1 MEVYYC
7 FLCSVNMY
15 DMIFL
20 LAPLFFFLDQKGQKS
35 PLVPL
40 TCNQGFTN
48 RLSFVD
54 SHYKTQNWELN
65 PKPTHFFNNLLDM
78 TGNQQHDKT
87 GITTEKQQEKRIISE
102 GEHFPASSRTQT
114 PDANTV
120 DGAQLSH
127 QILQWRPAAE
137 GSSPGNSQQL
147 SPDMVQQQQVGVEEA
162 RVLVQ
167 T

>member
-1 MEVYYC
+1 
-7 FLCSVNMY
+7 
-15 DMIFL
+15 
-20 LAPLFFFLDQKGQKS
+20 
-35 PLVPL
+35 
-40 TCNQGFTN
+40 
-48 RLSFVD
+48 
-54 SHYKTQNWELN
+54 
-65 PKPTHFFNNLLDM
+65 M
-78 TGNQQHDKT
+78 TGNQRRERT
-87 GITTEKQQEKRIISE
+87 LTTTEKQQEKRSE

-127 QILQWRPAAE
+127 QILQWRPATE
-137 GSSPGNSQQL
+137 GSRPGNSQQL

>member
-1 MEVYYC
+1 
-7 FLCSVNMY
+7 
-15 DMIFL
+15 
-20 LAPLFFFLDQKGQKS
+20 
-35 PLVPL
+35 
-40 TCNQGFTN
+40 
-48 RLSFVD
+48 VD

-65 PKPTHFFNNLLDM
+65 SKPTHFFNKLLDM
-78 TGNQQHDKT
+78 TGNQRHDRT

-147 SPDMVQQQQVGVEEA
+147 PPDMVQQQQVGVEEA
-162 RVLVQ
+162 
-167 T
+167 